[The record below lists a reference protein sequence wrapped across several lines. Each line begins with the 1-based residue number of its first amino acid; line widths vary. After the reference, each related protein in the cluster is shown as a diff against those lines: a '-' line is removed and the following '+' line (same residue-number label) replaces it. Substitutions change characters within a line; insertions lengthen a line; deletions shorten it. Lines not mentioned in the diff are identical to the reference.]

1 MHTKRSE
8 PMFNF
13 PNAILNLMGFLIF
26 SKCPFQLVG
35 LEGDVRS
42 YGTSMRIL
50 GEILGGYKF
59 WLGDFF
65 LERIKKEKKKT
76 ILHGFIACKTY
87 FLKEGTMV

>member
-42 YGTSMRIL
+42 YNTSMRIL

-59 WLGDFF
+59 YLGEFF
-65 LERIKKEKKKT
+65 GKN
-76 ILHGFIACKTY
+76 
-87 FLKEGTMV
+87 KEGKEENHITWLHRM